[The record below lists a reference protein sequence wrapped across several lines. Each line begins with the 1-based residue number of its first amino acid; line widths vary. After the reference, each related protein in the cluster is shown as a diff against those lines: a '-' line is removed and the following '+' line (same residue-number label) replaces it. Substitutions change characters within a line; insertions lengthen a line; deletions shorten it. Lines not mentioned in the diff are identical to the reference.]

1 MYARSLTFW
10 DIKQRDKTQHLMIK
24 KHGICENQVRK
35 TVKSREINALGFKE
49 KSFYSQTTSSKNYD
63 RYDDTQDDTPWA

>member
-10 DIKQRDKTQHLMIK
+10 DIKQRNKTQHLTMK

-35 TVKSREINALGFKE
+35 TVKSREINALG
-49 KSFYSQTTSSKNYD
+49 
-63 RYDDTQDDTPWA
+63 